1 MRKNHG
7 IFLFIFVSLSVK
19 KLLLILCMA
28 CAANLLAQQ
37 YPWWTQY
44 RGQQYMMNPG
54 FCGTKRLVDI
64 RLNYRNQWTG
74 YDGAPKTYA
83 LSINSRLWKGKIG
96 VGGFVFQDNIGP
108 FRNTASSLTFAY
120 HVKFSDSEISFG
132 VQGNYLKQKF
142 IGTDITLRNQQDH
155 AINQYVTD
163 IAGTFDGSFGVVY
176 YNDRFHLAVGANNVT
191 GSELKHYKGDSLY
204 HGKYTNAAHY
214 NVSAGYN
221 WSDNPDFVFENSVMA
236 VYTAG
241 TPALLDYTLRLHIK
255 KQLIAGVSL
264 RFKDAVAL
272 QLGYTIMD
280 QFQIVYSYDFVTSPL
295 RRYQSGTHEAKFV
308 WSTNLGTDKKRR
320 GFNKTFLRQKFQY
333 ML

>member
-1 MRKNHG
+1 M
-7 IFLFIFVSLSVK
+7 SLSVK
-19 KLLLILCMA
+19 KLLLIFCMA
-28 CAANLLAQQ
+28 CTANLFAQQ

-44 RGQQYMMNPG
+44 RGQQYMMNAG

-83 LSINSRLWKGKIG
+83 LSINSRLLKGKLG

-120 HVKFSDSEISFG
+120 HVKFSDSELSFG

-142 IGTDITLRNQQDH
+142 IGTDVTLRNQQDH

-176 YNDRFHLAVGANNVT
+176 YNDRFHLAAGANNIT

-204 HGKYTNAAHY
+204 HGKYTNAPHY

-255 KQLIAGVSL
+255 KQLLAGISV

-280 QFQIVYSYDFVTSPL
+280 QFQVVYSYDFVTSPL

-308 WSTNLGTDKKRR
+308 WSTNLGTDKKKR
-320 GFNKTFLRQKFQY
+320 GFNKQFLRQKFQY